1 MLTHAADTA
10 DSSDRPRDC
19 GRSKELDRWKKP
31 AYFDSAREGGG
42 AEEGGTDSRRH
53 VKNNW
58 FRRISATVIIINRLG
73 PLSLSSVSLA
83 VVSAVK
89 TPIIADN
96 DDGRMTDR

>member
-1 MLTHAADTA
+1 MLTHAAD
-10 DSSDRPRDC
+10 SLDRPRDR

-42 AEEGGTDSRRH
+42 AEEGGTDRRH

-96 DDGRMTDR
+96 DDERMTDR

>member
-1 MLTHAADTA
+1 MLTHIADRQR
-10 DSSDRPRDC
+10 DR

-42 AEEGGTDSRRH
+42 AEEGGTDRRH

-96 DDGRMTDR
+96 DDWMMTDR

>member
-1 MLTHAADTA
+1 MFGNILGEIY
-10 DSSDRPRDC
+10 DRFGST
-19 GRSKELDRWKKP
+19 GRQGR
-31 AYFDSAREGGG
+31 
-42 AEEGGTDSRRH
+42 GGTDRRH

>member
-1 MLTHAADTA
+1 MLTHAAAAA
-10 DSSDRPRDC
+10 DSPDRPRDR

-42 AEEGGTDSRRH
+42 AEEGGRDRRH

-83 VVSAVK
+83 VASAVK

-96 DDGRMTDR
+96 DDGG